1 MRKRFIVLLF
11 AALAWSQRPQTIH
24 QLIFQN
30 ITSTRAS
37 NPVRNMGAVSHL
49 LMVQLSSQLGRTCS
63 GGAVNIGLEASYDQ
77 LTWTPI
83 GAQLTGITAD
93 GNGNLIGI
101 ATAQGAY
108 PYVRVNVRSFD
119 TTNCQLTAWYTGS
132 QGPQSIVTLENQ
144 PTTMYSQYPTVNGQ
158 VNLATIANGACS
170 SPILNVSGR
179 GKLEQGLFSYANL
192 AINGTPTL
200 TLQLS
205 TDGGT
210 WVSYETLLTLTS
222 WSAQVQLLLTN
233 HPTITTGVVDMKFDH
248 DFNSS
253 LRAQVCVSGGT
264 YATGT
269 LSYAW
274 RYAMRQ

>member
-1 MRKRFIVLLF
+1 MRKRFIALLF

-24 QLIFQN
+24 QLVFQN
-30 ITSTRAS
+30 ITSARAS
-37 NPVRNMGAVSHL
+37 TPVRNMGAVSHL
-49 LMVQLSSQLGRTCS
+49 LMVQLTSQAGKTCS
-63 GGAVNIGLEASYDQ
+63 GGAANIGLEASYDQ
-77 LTWTPI
+77 KTWTPI

-93 GNGNLIGI
+93 ANGNLVGLT
-101 ATAQGAY
+101 TAQGAY

-132 QGPQSIVTLENQ
+132 QGPQSIVALENQ

-158 VNLATIANGACS
+158 VNLTTIANGACS

-179 GKLEQGLFSYANL
+179 GKLEQGLFSYASL
-192 AINGTPTL
+192 TSSGSPTV

-210 WVSYETLLTLTS
+210 WVTYETLLVTTS
-222 WSAQVQLLLTN
+222 WTSQVQLLLKS
-233 HPTITTGVVDMKFDH
+233 HPTITTGVVDMRFDH
-248 DFNSS
+248 DFSSS
-253 LRAQVCVSGGT
+253 LQAQVCVSGGT
-264 YATGT
+264 YTAGT

-274 RYAMRQ
+274 RYATR